1 MLIFG
6 NKASLRSRLG
16 GGNGMKWKGMKRI
29 ILEYSS
35 LPLFGSFN
43 GRNEKLIP
51 MFESLSRREHSFLCL
66 PLKPQIFIPP
76 EIGRN
81 GRE

>member
-1 MLIFG
+1 MEW
-6 NKASLRSRLG
+6 
-16 GGNGMKWKGMKRI
+16 NGKNI

-43 GRNEKLIP
+43 GGNGKLIP
-51 MFESLSRREHSFLCL
+51 SFIEVRGNEMGRTEHLFLSI

-76 EIGRN
+76 KIGRN
-81 GRE
+81 GREWN